1 MSSRTSLILS
11 ATKHKKNTIWAT
23 VPQSSST
30 SERIARLNDLMFL
43 LSPFTTGISVFD
55 IIAAFKIGW
64 KSSEHGVSGE
74 NMYQTNA

>member
-1 MSSRTSLILS
+1 
-11 ATKHKKNTIWAT
+11 
-23 VPQSSST
+23 
-30 SERIARLNDLMFL
+30 MFL